1 MACNFIKKETLAQ
14 VFSCEFCEISKNT
27 LFYRTP
33 PEAAPDPEQIAI
45 LIVEVSLLHIL
56 YEFHEIKL
64 NVMKH
69 ILNCVS

>member
-1 MACNFIKKETLAQ
+1 MNFVKFLRTR
-14 VFSCEFCEISKNT
+14 F
-27 LFYRTP
+27 FYRTP